1 MFDIICMQSFVIFCF
16 LDCFCDIHFTNLQK
30 AVINPCFFSTG
41 SHRHRKH
48 VLFTLP
54 GNMYLSRDNVVAHI
68 VREIFPVATVAS
80 NNSLPSQICRLFK
93 LCLIDARSKLFD
105 DLCVEP

>member
-1 MFDIICMQSFVIFCF
+1 MTITSEKTVI
-16 LDCFCDIHFTNLQK
+16 
-30 AVINPCFFSTG
+30 AFFSVPEAIVTG
-41 SHRHRKH
+41 NASYS
-48 VLFTLP
+48 LFLP

-93 LCLIDARSKLFD
+93 LCLIDARSKFFD

>member
-1 MFDIICMQSFVIFCF
+1 MQNFITYVS
-16 LDCFCDIHFTNLQK
+16 LDCFCDNHFTK
-30 AVINPCFFSTG
+30 GRHINSAFFLVPEAIVTG
-41 SHRHRKH
+41 NASHS
-48 VLFTLP
+48 LFLP

-93 LCLIDARSKLFD
+93 LCLIDARSIFFD
-105 DLCVEP
+105 DLSVEP